1 MKHGIMLDSAVRVA
15 TEAVSHVSATTNR
28 GRLSGDRAFDTQLQ
42 RKCFRLIAVV
52 LGLSLCESV
61 AALSLDDII
70 QLSRGGYG
78 DQEITSLIAATGTR
92 FDLDVDSLT
101 ALTAAGVSE
110 PVIQDMLQ
118 AGNRQPSGNLLAS
131 LTSEVRTDAHGRD
144 GALAETTV
152 DDILQLYRAGLSD
165 ATILSFVR
173 RSNECI
179 SFSTSHLLQLAEA
192 GLSQGFVAALDN
204 LTAECRDQERLAD
217 SRFNVYI
224 PSGRA
229 TGGYL
234 PGIYDDYYYRAM
246 PYSYYPYY
254 PYYPYYSY
262 ASYPDY
268 REPLQHQ
275 EHLIDT
281 QGPPQETIHHIV
293 SNGDQIDH
301 HHHDVTRDQG
311 LVQVEDLPEHQHVGV
326 SLTEHDAL
334 HPDHSAGVST
344 NSRVARSVNDNAYR
358 PRLDTSSRFATSNRS
373 TGRRY
378 VDFGTQS
385 SASSS
390 ISTSANRSST
400 RGAGRSRS
408 TSSRFSLGNPQTRSG
423 STGFTV
429 PSSGSRGYSAGAS
442 AGIGHAAPHS
452 AGSSASGGGAARHQ
466 GNARASG
473 NGRR

>member
-1 MKHGIMLDSAVRVA
+1 M
-15 TEAVSHVSATTNR
+15 
-28 GRLSGDRAFDTQLQ
+28 
-42 RKCFRLIAVV
+42 

-92 FDLDVDSLT
+92 FELDVGSLT

-118 AGNRQPSGNLLAS
+118 TGNRQPSGSLRAS
-131 LTSEVRTDAHGRD
+131 LTSEVRTDARGRD

-173 RSNECI
+173 RTNECI
-179 SFSTSHLLQLAEA
+179 PFSTNHLLELAEA

-224 PSGRA
+224 PSSRA
-229 TGGYL
+229 TRGYQ
-234 PGIYDDYYYRAM
+234 PGIYDDYYYPAM
-246 PYSYYPYY
+246 PYPYYYYYPY
-254 PYYPYYSY
+254 
-262 ASYPDY
+262 AIYPDP

-281 QGPPQETIHHIV
+281 QGPPQETIHHVV
-293 SNGDQIDH
+293 SNEIQIDH

-311 LVQVEDLPEHQHVGV
+311 RVLVEDLPEHQHVGV
-326 SLTEHDAL
+326 SLAEHDAL
-334 HPDHSAGVST
+334 HPDHSAAVNA
-344 NSRVARSVNDNAYR
+344 NSRVAERVNEYAYR
-358 PRLDTSSRFATSNRS
+358 PPLDTSSRFATTSRS

-378 VDFGTQS
+378 VDFGS
-385 SASSS
+385 RSVASGRN
-390 ISTSANRSST
+390 STSANSSST
-400 RGAGRSRS
+400 RGAGRSRG
-408 TSSRFSLGNPQTRSG
+408 TSSGFSLGNPQTRSN
-423 STGFTV
+423 SSGFTA
-429 PSSGSRGYSAGAS
+429 PSSASHGHSAG

-452 AGSSASGGGAARHQ
+452 AGGAARHQ
-466 GNARASG
+466 GNARSSG
-473 NGRR
+473 TGRR